1 MRIRR
6 SRLTAD
12 FVQLP
17 NGTVRDERL
26 SYMARGILAELL
38 SRPDGWETT
47 ADDLW
52 RRAAQA
58 RPENKGEGRRAFRAA
73 FAELKDRGYLTSATE
88 SLPGG
93 RHGTVLTVHD
103 LPQNGDVCAGGTDVP
118 HAGTSEG
125 GSDSTDVPHAG
136 TSERAGETG
145 PAAGRADVPP
155 AGTSVR
161 PAERGVSAGRSD
173 VPHAGTS
180 LRRQKKK
187 TEKKKTES
195 GDGRQAT
202 TGSGVRGEGG
212 FAAPDKPTP
221 TSTTKT
227 NPTAEQAA
235 AIGAII
241 GLLPPALRDRLPARV
256 PAALVDAIREE
267 LERGLNAAQLVERT
281 DARWNAWGLALDAD
295 TDGGGRGLH
304 SPVGAAIR
312 LFHPG
317 YCPDPRCIDGVLP
330 DTGASCR
337 TCEERAADRAADRA
351 AERAAA
357 KTPASP
363 PRTPLRAVPAPT
375 GHTTRTTS
383 PRAPHGPV
391 QLPLVAAVHPD
402 PTEHPETTEA
412 PAPGPPPRRPA
423 DEQTALPCPGTRPD
437 GRPCEGYIVPRTGR
451 PTPELCGAC
460 RTEHRRHA

>member
-125 GSDSTDVPHAG
+125 GSDST
-136 TSERAGETG
+136 
-145 PAAGRADVPP
+145 
-155 AGTSVR
+155 
-161 PAERGVSAGRSD
+161 D

-375 GHTTRTTS
+375 GHTTRTT
-383 PRAPHGPV
+383 
-391 QLPLVAAVHPD
+391 
-402 PTEHPETTEA
+402 
-412 PAPGPPPRRPA
+412 
-423 DEQTALPCPGTRPD
+423 
-437 GRPCEGYIVPRTGR
+437 
-451 PTPELCGAC
+451 
-460 RTEHRRHA
+460 